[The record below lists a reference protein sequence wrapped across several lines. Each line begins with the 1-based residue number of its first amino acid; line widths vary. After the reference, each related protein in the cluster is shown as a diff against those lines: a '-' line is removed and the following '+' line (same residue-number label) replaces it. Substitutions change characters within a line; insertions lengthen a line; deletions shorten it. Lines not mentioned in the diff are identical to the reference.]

1 MFVNKDRA
9 EDFASLGIEYLETDK
24 EGIYEVKLSA
34 NERKLL
40 IDAGYVWFNMS
51 TEEPLKP
58 CKRF

>member
-1 MFVNKDRA
+1 MFVNKERA

-40 IDAGYVWFNMS
+40 IDSGYTWFNM
-51 TEEPLKP
+51 
-58 CKRF
+58 